1 MMRRILLACAIIVLF
16 CQSVIADDYDLSGLW
31 HIGGTGFV
39 EKSFVRIS
47 LQLDGD
53 MTLTTATTQEIK
65 DNAISRDLVSDDLL
79 SGDLKFLTAYDINL
93 EISATMAEINV
104 WKDHIPNGIRVPVP
118 LPEKAPSNEFPYTL
132 PVALEHEGLTYRVT
146 LTSAVSGK
154 VRITGTVN
162 FDEVGDV
169 EINSDCAFW
178 KDGTEKPKL
187 EEETSSGCNSG
198 IGELMLLLVIAGVMK
213 IVRN

>member
-1 MMRRILLACAIIVLF
+1 MRRILLACAIIVLF

-104 WKDHIPNGIRVPVP
+104 WKDHIPNGIRVTVP